1 MWTPAPAA
9 GRPPSRPLSSCGLTP
24 QWSEP
29 GLRPLRAPHPCSRVR
44 SFLSPP
50 APAAPPA
57 ILSLATPLPVRPACR
72 PRPSLPWGAAP
83 ARGSGEPGRS
93 VEEGAPWAWVQSYT
107 LRRQLEPRGDW
118 ATGPGGGT
126 RSPPP
131 GRSPLTSEPILNAAR
146 GAAGRLLSAP
156 QAKHTA
162 GHGIRWVLASRTLRP
177 PGLPWKSLRGGG
189 ARPAGTSPAAPGLG
203 QGNV

>member
-1 MWTPAPAA
+1 MKAF
-9 GRPPSRPLSSCGLTP
+9 
-24 QWSEP
+24 EP
-29 GLRPLRAPHPCSRVR
+29 KITE
-44 SFLSPP
+44 FK
-50 APAAPPA
+50 
-57 ILSLATPLPVRPACR
+57 
-72 PRPSLPWGAAP
+72 
-83 ARGSGEPGRS
+83 
-93 VEEGAPWAWVQSYT
+93 
-107 LRRQLEPRGDW
+107 RQIRDW